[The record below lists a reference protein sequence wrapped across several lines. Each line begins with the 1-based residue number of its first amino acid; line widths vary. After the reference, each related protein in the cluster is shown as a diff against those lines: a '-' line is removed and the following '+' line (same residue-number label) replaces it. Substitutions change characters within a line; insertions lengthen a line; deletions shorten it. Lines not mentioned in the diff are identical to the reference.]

1 MKKALILSGGWEG
14 HEPKLTSKF
23 IAQKMEEVN
32 YKVDISETIGVLDD
46 INNLL
51 TYDVI
56 IPNWTMGEM
65 EHATDPSDS
74 SKINNFSNA
83 IIDGVGLAGW
93 HGGMG
98 DTFRSNTEYQFIVG
112 GQFVAHPGDIK
123 KYEVI
128 IQDKNHKITKGLD
141 NFVVNTEQY
150 FMHTD
155 PSVTILADTSFSSD
169 TLTWINGV
177 KMPVVWTKEWGKG
190 RVFYSSLGHSL
201 NDLKDE
207 NILKLTIQ
215 GIIWATRV

>member
-1 MKKALILSGGWEG
+1 MIGKTLLHGLLGYVQHHMEMSVVL
-14 HEPKLTSKF
+14 PK
-23 IAQKMEEVN
+23 
-32 YKVDISETIGVLDD
+32 
-46 INNLL
+46 NL
-51 TYDVI
+51 
-56 IPNWTMGEM
+56 
-65 EHATDPSDS
+65 
-74 SKINNFSNA
+74 K
-83 IIDGVGLAGW
+83 
-93 HGGMG
+93 
-98 DTFRSNTEYQFIVG
+98 
-112 GQFVAHPGDIK
+112 
-123 KYEVI
+123 
-128 IQDKNHKITKGLD
+128 KNHKITKGLD

-215 GIIWATRV
+215 GIIWATR